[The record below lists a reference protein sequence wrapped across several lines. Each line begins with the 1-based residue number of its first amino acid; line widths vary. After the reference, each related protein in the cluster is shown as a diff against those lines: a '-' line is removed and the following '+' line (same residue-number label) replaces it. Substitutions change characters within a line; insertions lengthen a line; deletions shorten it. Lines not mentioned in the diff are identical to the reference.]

1 MEEFMLT
8 YDLKNEGKALYIQL
22 YECIKQDITE
32 GTLPANE
39 KLPSKRTLAK
49 NLGVSTITVENAY
62 DQLMGEGYVYA
73 ITKRGYYVS
82 DISDH
87 GGFLSKKATV
97 KLDIKAPRT
106 LPDEIYDFS
115 ANHTD
120 PDNFPFSVWA
130 KMVRETLS
138 ANRDDLLK
146 GSSCGGVRPLREAI
160 ANHLSSF
167 RGMVVDPDQIVVGAG
182 TEYLYSLL
190 IKLLGQDKIYCVEN
204 PGYKKIVQIYES
216 NHVECRFVNMDE
228 NGVDTASLSTT
239 GADIAHI
246 SPTHHFPTGI
256 TMPIS
261 RRYELLAWA
270 NEKPGRY
277 IIEDEYDSEFR
288 LNGKPVPTLQSIDG
302 TEKVIY
308 MNTFSKSLAST
319 IRISYMVLPAHLAN
333 EFYERLSF
341 YACTVSTFD
350 QYALA
355 AFISRGYLEKHI
367 NRMRLYYIKKRR
379 FVMNEIQ
386 RIFDEDECSIIENDS
401 GLHFLLKLSTDIPDE
416 TLEQKL
422 LAENIR
428 LQPLSSFYHTNHNS
442 GDTASAHMFIVNY
455 SNIDASG
462 LDEALSI
469 IKKEI
474 FRYL

>member
-1 MEEFMLT
+1 
-8 YDLKNEGKALYIQL
+8 
-22 YECIKQDITE
+22 
-32 GTLPANE
+32 
-39 KLPSKRTLAK
+39 
-49 NLGVSTITVENAY
+49 
-62 DQLMGEGYVYA
+62 
-73 ITKRGYYVS
+73 
-82 DISDH
+82 
-87 GGFLSKKATV
+87 
-97 KLDIKAPRT
+97 
-106 LPDEIYDFS
+106 
-115 ANHTD
+115 
-120 PDNFPFSVWA
+120 
-130 KMVRETLS
+130 
-138 ANRDDLLK
+138 
-146 GSSCGGVRPLREAI
+146 
-160 ANHLSSF
+160 
-167 RGMVVDPDQIVVGAG
+167 
-182 TEYLYSLL
+182 
-190 IKLLGQDKIYCVEN
+190 VEN